1 MIECECGVL
10 IYREGNIEDNSR
22 DEHPIDKRNREEVPN
37 VRRDDVFPARE
48 LHGFVLFLELFQ
60 EYDLFLL
67 KIKSILLREMI
78 IFFSEVVVEAL
89 DLGEDIADSIF
100 HMRGL
105 VARTDNHLRMTEY
118 AIPECVSSLELL
130 DDLALVSWHLSHN
143 IVTIWVDFRTE

>member
-1 MIECECGVL
+1 M
-10 IYREGNIEDNSR
+10 
-22 DEHPIDKRNREEVPN
+22 PN

-89 DLGEDIADSIF
+89 DLGEDIADSVF
-100 HMRGL
+100 HIIVL
-105 VARTDNHLRMTEY
+105 VATPHNHLRMTEY

-130 DDLALVSWHLSHN
+130 DDLALISWHGTTSAPSDAKDL
-143 IVTIWVDFRTE
+143 TP